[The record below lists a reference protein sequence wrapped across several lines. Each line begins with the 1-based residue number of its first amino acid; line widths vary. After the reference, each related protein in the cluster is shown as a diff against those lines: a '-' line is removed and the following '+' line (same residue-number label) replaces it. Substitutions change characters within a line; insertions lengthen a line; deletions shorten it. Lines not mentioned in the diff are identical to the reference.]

1 MTILDEVVVV
11 WYPFWLTKGCNMKV
25 VGIGTQLKLGTVLRI
40 LKDSVV
46 VSRQGKNVNVTFSQV
61 EHEVFGG

>member
-1 MTILDEVVVV
+1 
-11 WYPFWLTKGCNMKV
+11 MKV

-61 EHEVFGG
+61 EQEVFGG

>member
-1 MTILDEVVVV
+1 
-11 WYPFWLTKGCNMKV
+11 MKV

-46 VSRQGKNVNVTFSQV
+46 VNRQGKNVNVTFSQV
-61 EHEVFGG
+61 EQEVFGG